1 MKLPPN
7 FKVVS
12 AEEAR
17 TIAIIGARPPK
28 PAEEIE
34 LPKSGL
40 IEVDAVQ
47 AISRILACDLL
58 GGLRRV
64 SREFTQKSAILPA
77 A

>member
-58 GGLRRV
+58 GGRCV